1 MRFWQALVPF
11 GPGAFSFSGLAME
24 TDMTIELDLY
34 GILPEW
40 AVYDG
45 LSAKGA
51 GFESGAAPVL
61 DTKAEAPGDPFLDMQ
76 AMLLEMTKELR
87 ERFQRFQSQK
97 VLAERDA
104 DDAGDEAARK
114 LAQTDAKAAI
124 EAVSLIV
131 RTLEK
136 IDSLQR
142 TLIAGRTE
150 AEAGGE
156 DDEARANL
164 AWLAVLGVVH
174 RGDPATVWPG
184 GQAGDLG
191 AGFKARVGILQRH
204 GQRGSL
210 GIHLAV
216 IAVGMRVPR
225 GSALGEP
232 FADIDAKRQRRRM
245 NALLFQATA
254 NVRDRRLIGHGRI
267 RIGLRVRRLGRI
279 IAKLATHLI

>member
-24 TDMTIELDLY
+24 TDMTIDLDLY

-40 AVYDG
+40 ATYDG
-45 LSAKGA
+45 FSEKRASL
-51 GFESGAAPVL
+51 ESGAAPVL

-97 VLAERDA
+97 ALAERDA

-142 TLIAGRTE
+142 TLIAGRAE

-156 DDEARANL
+156 DDDAALIEEFDRLVEQRVEERVHAAKQEWIREAGAC
-164 AWLAVLGVVH
+164 
-174 RGDPATVWPG
+174 GDAAAAMEG
-184 GQAGDLG
+184 G
-191 AGFKARVGILQRH
+191 
-204 GQRGSL
+204 
-210 GIHLAV
+210 
-216 IAVGMRVPR
+216 P
-225 GSALGEP
+225 
-232 FADIDAKRQRRRM
+232 
-245 NALLFQATA
+245 
-254 NVRDRRLIGHGRI
+254 
-267 RIGLRVRRLGRI
+267 
-279 IAKLATHLI
+279 